1 MCQYKNFDVHN
12 HTCAVMYQLAAI
24 SGHIMHPEHFPILPP
39 RKRPWTSASNSG
51 PMDLSIET
59 TPEPADKRART
70 EASEVVPI
78 ESTIQE

>member
-1 MCQYKNFDVHN
+1 
-12 HTCAVMYQLAAI
+12 
-24 SGHIMHPEHFPILPP
+24 
-39 RKRPWTSASNSG
+39 
-51 PMDLSIET
+51 MDLSIET